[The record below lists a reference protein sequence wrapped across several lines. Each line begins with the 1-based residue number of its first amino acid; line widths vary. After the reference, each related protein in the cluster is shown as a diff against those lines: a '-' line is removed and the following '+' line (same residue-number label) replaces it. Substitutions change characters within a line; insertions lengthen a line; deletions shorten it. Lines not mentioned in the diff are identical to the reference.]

1 MAGLGSW
8 VYLKTYLGQAVDRFD
23 PLIIDVCEN
32 LLAGDDFDRW
42 FFLRYVDE
50 QGLHLR
56 VRCRARAGA
65 HEQLTARAT
74 KICENALGEVL
85 RRAPG
90 RYRPMVVPPGWG
102 DAPHEVTGAANGVV
116 ASTYEPELDKFGGVC
131 GMAIAEQTFEVSSM
145 VAVKVLRHEAQGY
158 YSRKDIA
165 AELMAEAARAF
176 TPDENASAFWRRYS
190 LYWLGG
196 ETPVA
201 DEWRRRFFAKAQRL
215 QGDCQPVLW
224 PSSELALEAR
234 AAAAAWKSQLEKS
247 AEAYGAIELPPAVSP
262 STLTFHFAHLMN
274 NRLGLSVLEEA
285 YLATLLECLHQGFG
299 AS

>member
-1 MAGLGSW
+1 MAGPGNW
-8 VYLKTYLGQAVDRFD
+8 VYLKTYLGQTIDRFD
-23 PLIIDVCEN
+23 HLIIEVCEN

-42 FFLRYVDE
+42 FFLRHVDE

-65 HEQLTARAT
+65 HEQLNSRAT
-74 KICENALGEVL
+74 TICENALREIL
-85 RRAPG
+85 SRAPG
-90 RYRPMVVPPGWG
+90 RYRPMVIPPGWEDG
-102 DAPHEVTGAANGVV
+102 PRKATGAANGVV
-116 ASTYEPELDKFGGVC
+116 PGTYEPELDKFGGVC
-131 GMAIAEQTFEVSSM
+131 GMAIAEQTFEVSSR
-145 VAVKVLRHEAQGY
+145 VAVTVLRHEAHGY

-165 AELMAEAARAF
+165 AQLMAEAVRAF
-176 TPDENASAFWRRYS
+176 APEENGSAFWRQYS

-201 DEWRRRFFAKAQRL
+201 EEWRRRFFAKAQRL
-215 QGDCQPVLW
+215 QADCQPVLL
-224 PSSELALEAR
+224 PSSALAREAQL
-234 AAAAAWKSQLEKS
+234 AASAWKSQLAQS

-262 STLTFHFAHLMN
+262 STLTFHLAHLMN

-285 YLATLLECLHQGFG
+285 YLATLLECSDQGSR